1 MTEQFNPLSLIQD
14 ADANESYDIKSGGG
28 VTLDPLPTGVTLQ
41 ARLCGYVE
49 LGVHEDTNP
58 QGQVRDKEEV
68 RLFFQV
74 WNKDILAKK
83 DAEGNP
89 IPRSVMLYIN
99 KSASDKGHWLKVF
112 NTLNHD
118 GKRNNMASLLGA
130 PCRLKLV
137 QGVSKDP
144 SKPAPVRLRPDG
156 ISGPVVEITD
166 EDGNVTGSKVIQPP
180 MVDASEVKVF
190 QFHKGTKEQWDTLPY
205 FLQERIKEAK
215 NLEQSPAKDFVLKE
229 APKSRQKAAE
239 DDQEAAQEE
248 APKAAPKAPQKPA
261 KAAAEDDLFG
271 DDDL

>member
-14 ADANESYDIKSGGG
+14 ADAAESFDIKSGGG
-28 VTLDPLPTGVTLQ
+28 QALEPLPTGVTLQ

-58 QGQVRDKEEV
+58 QGQLRDKEEV

-74 WNKDILAKK
+74 WGKQLQK

-130 PCRLKLV
+130 PCRVKLV
-137 QGVSKDP
+137 AGTSKDP
-144 SKPAPVRLRPDG
+144 SKPAQARLRPEG
-156 ISGPVVEITD
+156 ITGPVVEVMD
-166 EDGNVTGSKVIQPP
+166 EDGNVTGSRVINPP

-190 QFHKGTKEQWDTLPY
+190 QFHKGTREQWDTLPY
-205 FLQERIKEAK
+205 FLQEAIKEAK
-215 NLEQSPAKDFVLKE
+215 NIEQSPAKDFPLKE

-239 DDQEAAQEE
+239 GDQEEAQGE

-261 KAAAEDDLFG
+261 TPAVEDDLFG
-271 DDDL
+271 DDSL

>member
-1 MTEQFNPLSLIQD
+1 MTEQFNPLSLIVDQD
-14 ADANESYDIKSGGG
+14 ASESFDIKSGGG
-28 VTLDPLPTGVTLQ
+28 QSLEPLPAGVTLQ

-58 QGQVRDKEEV
+58 QGQIRDKEEV

-74 WNKDILAKK
+74 WGKQLQK
-83 DAEGNP
+83 DAEGNQ

-130 PCRLKLV
+130 PCRVKLV
-137 QGVSKDP
+137 AGASKDP
-144 SKPAPVRLRPDG
+144 SKPAQARLRPDG
-156 ISGPVVEITD
+156 ITGPVVEVMD
-166 EDGNVTGSKVIQPP
+166 EDGNVTGSRVINPP

-190 QFHKGTKEQWDTLPY
+190 QFHKGTREQWDTLPY
-205 FLQERIKEAK
+205 FLQEAIKEAK
-215 NLEQSPAKDFVLKE
+215 NIEQSPAKDYPMKE

-239 DDQEAAQEE
+239 GDQEEAQGE
-248 APKAAPKAPQKPA
+248 APKAPPKAPQKPA
-261 KAAAEDDLFG
+261 TPVADDDLFG